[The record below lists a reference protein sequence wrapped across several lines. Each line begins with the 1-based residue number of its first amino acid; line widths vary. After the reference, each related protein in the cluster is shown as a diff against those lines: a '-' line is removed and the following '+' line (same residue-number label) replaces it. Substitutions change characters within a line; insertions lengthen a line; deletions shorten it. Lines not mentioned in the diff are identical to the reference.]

1 MGGLPSY
8 GLITPARDES
18 DNLPRLAAGLAAQTV
33 LPAAWVIVDNGS
45 TDGTAQIA
53 AEIAREHAWV
63 TVLTMEVEET
73 PTRAGPTVQAFQR
86 GLVAL
91 EPHS

>member
-1 MGGLPSY
+1 MGGPPSY

-45 TDGTAQIA
+45 TDGTAEIA
-53 AEIAREHAWV
+53 AEIAREHPWV
-63 TVLTMEVEET
+63 TVLTT
-73 PTRAGPTVQAFQR
+73 GGRGNADPRRANRAGFPTWPGCA
-86 GLVAL
+86 
-91 EPHS
+91 